1 MVAVMDSA
9 HRQVMRGMGGLRRLV
24 PWVGG
29 GLILGGFC
37 VIGLSSDIL
46 FHSLS
51 ETFSLAVAAG
61 IFMVAWNGREFLDD
75 HLLLW
80 LGVGSLLVAC
90 VDLLHMLAYVGMGA
104 LPYEGINVATQ
115 LWLAA
120 RFLQAAA
127 LLGAPAYLTRR
138 LDPRL
143 ALGVGGAVTA
153 LLLAAILVWRV
164 FPDAQVAPGHPTAFK
179 TASEVGICLI
189 LAAAVGFLSRKRHL
203 LHPDVYRLL
212 AASMIASIAS
222 EAVLAPFPHT
232 HGAFNAAGHLLKI
245 VAVYFLYKAT
255 IETALLKPYALL
267 FRSLKQSEDELRRAL
282 GEVKQLSGMLPICS
296 SCKQIRN
303 DQGYWQ
309 EVEVYLT
316 EHSEAVF
323 SHGLCP
329 SCAHRLYPEYFPA
342 PETLRS

>member
-1 MVAVMDSA
+1 MVTNMGSA
-9 HRQVMRGMGGLRRLV
+9 LRQIVQHIRDPRWLA
-24 PWVGG
+24 PWAGG
-29 GLILGGFC
+29 GLVLA
-37 VIGLSSDIL
+37 GLYAVDLYSDIL

-51 ETFSLAVAAG
+51 EAFSIAVAAG
-61 IFMVAWNGREFLDD
+61 IFMVAWNAREFLDD

-90 VDLLHMLAYVGMGA
+90 VDLLHMLAYAGIGA
-104 LPYEGINVATQ
+104 LPREGNDVATQ

-138 LDPRL
+138 LDARL
-143 ALGVGGAVTA
+143 ALGLGGALAA
-153 LLLAAILVWRV
+153 LVLAAIVGWRIV
-164 FPDAQVAPGHPTAFK
+164 PSTQTASGQPSAFK
-179 TASEVGICLI
+179 TLSELAICLI
-189 LAAAVGFLSRKRHL
+189 LAAAVGFLARKRHL

-212 AASMIASIAS
+212 AASMVAGMASAV
-222 EAVLAPFPHT
+222 VLAPVSHT
-232 HGAFNAAGHLLKI
+232 HGVVNAVGHLLKI

-267 FRSLKQSEDELRRAL
+267 FRSLKQSEDELRSAL

-296 SCKQIRN
+296 SCKHIRN